1 MSLNHI
7 ALMGRLTKDPEL
19 RYTQTQKP
27 VATFTLAVDRDY
39 NPTGEKET
47 DFPQIV
53 AWNKTAEFVHQYIT
67 KGNMVIVTGRLQSR
81 EWTDKNDNKRVS
93 WEVVADHVYF
103 GESKKAE
110 QKPVSVAY
118 DEPTTGGAFAELS
131 DSDGELPF

>member
-1 MSLNHI
+1 MLNSVI
-7 ALMGRLTKDPEL
+7 LQGRLTKDPEL

-67 KGNMVIVTGRLQSR
+67 KGSMVIVTGRLQSR
-81 EWTDKNDNKRVS
+81 EWTDKNDNKRRE
-93 WEVVADHVYF
+93 WEVIADHVYF
-103 GESKKAE
+103 GESKKNA
-110 QKPVSVAY
+110 KPVDVNAPQSS
-118 DEPTTGGAFAELS
+118 FSELA
-131 DSDGELPF
+131 DTDGDLPFD

>member
-1 MSLNHI
+1 MLNSVI
-7 ALMGRLTKDPEL
+7 MQGRLTKDPEL

-53 AWNKTAEFVHQYIT
+53 AWNKTAEFVSQYIT
-67 KGNMVIVTGRLQSR
+67 KGSMVIVTGRLQSR

-103 GESKKAE
+103 GESKKNS
-110 QKPVSVAY
+110 KPVDVDAPQSS
-118 DEPTTGGAFAELS
+118 FSELA
-131 DSDGELPF
+131 DTDGDLPF

>member
-1 MSLNHI
+1 MLNSVI
-7 ALMGRLTKDPEL
+7 LQGRLTKDPEI
-19 RYTQTQKP
+19 RYTQSQKP

-67 KGNMVIVTGRLQSR
+67 KGSMVIVTGRLQSR

-93 WEVVADHVYF
+93 WEVIADRVYF
-103 GESKKAE
+103 GESKRESAPKA
-110 QKPVSVAY
+110 VDISASSFADL
-118 DEPTTGGAFAELS
+118 DEADP
-131 DSDGELPF
+131 DLPF